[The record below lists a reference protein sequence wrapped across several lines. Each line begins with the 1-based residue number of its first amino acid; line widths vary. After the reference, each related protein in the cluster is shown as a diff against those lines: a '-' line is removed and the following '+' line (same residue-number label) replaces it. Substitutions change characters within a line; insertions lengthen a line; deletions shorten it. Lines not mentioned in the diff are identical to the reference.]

1 MTGFK
6 EFSGHTASSL
16 RNSLHN
22 DLIKIA
28 ARHFKTPKSNLTLKQ
43 IADVAKIKYSKRVP
57 ESVRRRED
65 DIIEYWERNVAE
77 LGTN

>member
-1 MTGFK
+1 M
-6 EFSGHTASSL
+6 
-16 RNSLHN
+16 
-22 DLIKIA
+22 
-28 ARHFKTPKSNLTLKQ
+28 
-43 IADVAKIKYSKRVP
+43 AKIKYSKRVP